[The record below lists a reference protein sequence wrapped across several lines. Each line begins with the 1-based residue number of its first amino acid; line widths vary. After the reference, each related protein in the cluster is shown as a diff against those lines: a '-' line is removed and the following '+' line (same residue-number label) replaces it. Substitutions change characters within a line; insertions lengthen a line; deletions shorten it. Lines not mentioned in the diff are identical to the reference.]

1 METLVT
7 GAFCVFMAWFS
18 IRYVKTS
25 QELGEVGVVT
35 RIPAWISQLVIPYTF
50 VSMSI
55 RYAVYFILPGLKPVP
70 PIGEG
75 R

>member
-1 METLVT
+1 
-7 GAFCVFMAWFS
+7 VFMAGFS